1 MYTYKE
7 ATVKLNTVIKNVA
20 GPVKWPFLIDS
31 VDNIRVR

>member
-7 ATVKLNTVIKNVA
+7 ATVQLDTVIKNVA

-31 VDNIRVR
+31 VDNIGVI